1 MPLGISADSP
11 RPAPLGASLLSST
24 GSSLVS
30 GTKIPRLTASS
41 SFDRAPA
48 GTRSL
53 GNSLIFTASGV
64 MLAPRGRST
73 TATTTGTETTTGTTA
88 LLGSCAR
95 CINELTN
102 TAAEPPRINASATS
116 SSDRTLMDHLDRTL
130 MDHLVS
136 LYFKAPRT
144 VFDT

>member
-1 MPLGISADSP
+1 MYE
-11 RPAPLGASLLSST
+11 
-24 GSSLVS
+24 
-30 GTKIPRLTASS
+30 
-41 SFDRAPA
+41 F
-48 GTRSL
+48 
-53 GNSLIFTASGV
+53 
-64 MLAPRGRST
+64 
-73 TATTTGTETTTGTTA
+73 
-88 LLGSCAR
+88 
-95 CINELTN
+95 TN